1 MIHIVFNEAD
11 IDVLQKAIELDETLH
26 GEVLQVEDDYAVGPL
41 KDIYTEEGIAARR
54 AWWKEVLSGTDME
67 KKLDEGTVDDNK
79 LVAFIIERLQNN
91 EEEKVWIWAAQN
103 KHDVSGYYWLIS
115 QLKEFQGRIYILYL
129 NNLPFIN
136 EKGQLFYPEWIH
148 TIQPKEMTKA
158 KKLARLVTPSEFEV
172 DPDEWTKLCNEE
184 KGVRLLEGG
193 KKLGQKEYDFYDA
206 DLKTFVTG
214 DWQKASKVIHQF
226 LSKSKHTT
234 GDMYLLWRL
243 KQLIAADLYDVQGDL
258 KNMKDF
264 ELKKKSGQLFESV
277 QSAEE

>member
-11 IDVLQKAIELDETLH
+11 IDILQKAIELDETLQ

-54 AWWKEVLSGTDME
+54 AWWKEVLTGTDLE
-67 KKLDEGTVDDNK
+67 KKIDEGEVDDNK
-79 LVAFIIERLQNN
+79 LIAFIIERLQNN

-115 QLKEFQGRIYILYL
+115 QLKDFQGRIYILYL

-136 EKGQLFYPEWIH
+136 EKGQLFYPEWIS

-172 DPDEWTKLCNEE
+172 DPDEWTKLCNDE

-193 KKLGQKEYDFYDA
+193 KKLGQKDYDYYDA
-206 DLKTFVTG
+206 DLKNFISG
-214 DWQKASKVIHQF
+214 DWQKASKIIHQF
-226 LSKSKHTT
+226 LSKNKQTT

-243 KQLIAADLYDVQGDL
+243 KQLVATDLYDVQGEL

-264 ELKKKSGQLFESV
+264 ELKKKSGQLFEAAQASE
-277 QSAEE
+277 Q

>member
-11 IDVLQKAIELDETLH
+11 IDVLQKAIELDETLQ

-41 KDIYTEEGIAARR
+41 KDIYTEEGIVARR
-54 AWWKEVLSGTDME
+54 AWWKEVLTGTDLE
-67 KKLDEGTVDDNK
+67 KKIDEGEVDDNK
-79 LVAFIIERLQNN
+79 LIAFIIERLQIN

-103 KHDVSGYYWLIS
+103 KHDVSGYYWLIG
-115 QLKEFQGRIYILYL
+115 QLKDFQGRIYILYL

-136 EKGQLFYPEWIH
+136 EKGQLFYPEWIS

-193 KKLGQKEYDFYDA
+193 KKLGQHDYDYYDT
-206 DLKTFVTG
+206 DLKNFISG
-214 DWQKASKVIHQF
+214 DWQKASKIIHQF
-226 LSKSKHTT
+226 LSKNKHTT
-234 GDMYLLWRL
+234 GDMYILWRL
-243 KQLIAADLYDVQGDL
+243 KQLITTGLYDVQGEM

-264 ELKKKSGQLFESV
+264 ELKKKSGQLFE
-277 QSAEE
+277 AKEETA

>member
-1 MIHIVFNEAD
+1 MIHIVFNEPD
-11 IDVLQKAIELDETLH
+11 IEVLQKAIELDETLQ

-41 KDIYTEEGIAARR
+41 KDIYTDEGIAARR
-54 AWWKEVLSGTDME
+54 AWWKEVLTGTDLE
-67 KKLDEGTVDDNK
+67 KKVDEGEVDDNK
-79 LVAFIIERLQNN
+79 LIAFIIERLQKD

-136 EKGQLFYPEWIH
+136 EKGQLFYPEWIS

-193 KKLGQKEYDFYDA
+193 KKLGQKDYDFYDA
-206 DLKTFVTG
+206 DLKNFITG
-214 DWQKASKVIHQF
+214 DWQKANKVINQF
-226 LSKSKHTT
+226 LSKNKHTT

-243 KQLIAADLYDVQGDL
+243 KQLIATDLYDVQGEL
-258 KNMKDF
+258 KNLKDF
-264 ELKKKSGQLFESV
+264 ELKKKSGQLFETA
-277 QSAEE
+277 QPAEQ